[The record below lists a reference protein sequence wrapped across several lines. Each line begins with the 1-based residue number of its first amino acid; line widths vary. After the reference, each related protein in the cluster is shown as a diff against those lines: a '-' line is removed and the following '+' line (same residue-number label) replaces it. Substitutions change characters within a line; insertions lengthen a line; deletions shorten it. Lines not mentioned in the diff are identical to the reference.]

1 MNNNM
6 NSDCILSINN
16 LETTFT
22 TDEGDV
28 KVLDGISFDIVKG
41 KTVGIV
47 GESGCGKSVTAA
59 SIMGLLPHPY
69 GKITSGSILYK
80 GKDLV
85 CMEPEELYQT
95 RGKEISMIF
104 QDPMTALNPVHTI
117 GKQLCEVF
125 DLHRPEY
132 SKRQQKTAA
141 IEMLK
146 QVGIPAAEE
155 RMNVYPHELSGG
167 MRQRVMIAIALA
179 CKPDILIADE
189 PTTALDVTVQAQIL
203 DLMSDMQKQ
212 SNMATI
218 LITHDMGVVA
228 ESCDEVVVMYAGHV
242 VEKAD
247 VFTLFAS
254 PKHPYTQG
262 LLKSIPRID
271 GISKSTLGTIAGSVP
286 SLREMPSGCRFRNR
300 CQYQTEQCA
309 QSIPK
314 LTSVGTNHNVSCFLQ
329 SEGELNG

>member
-1 MNNNM
+1 MTMNN
-6 NSDCILSINN
+6 DCILSVKK

-22 TDEGDV
+22 TDDGDI
-28 KVLDGISFDIVKG
+28 KVLDGISFDITKG
-41 KTVGIV
+41 KTIGIV

-69 GKITSGSILYK
+69 GKVTAGEINYK
-80 GKDLV
+80 GADLV
-85 CMEPEELYQT
+85 KMLPEQLYRT
-95 RGKEISMIF
+95 RGNQISMIF
-104 QDPMTALNPVHTI
+104 QDPMTALNPVHTV

-125 DLHRPEY
+125 ELHRPDLSASEQ
-132 SKRQQKTAA
+132 KRAA
-141 IEMLK
+141 VEMLK
-146 QVGIPAAEE
+146 RVGIPAAEE
-155 RMNVYPHELSGG
+155 RINVYPHELSGG

-179 CKPDILIADE
+179 CEPEILIADE

-203 DLMSDMQKQ
+203 DLMANMQAE
-212 SNMATI
+212 SNMAII

-262 LLKSIPRID
+262 LLQAIPRID
-271 GISKSTLGTIAGSVP
+271 GIPKSILGTIPGSVP
-286 SLREMPSGCRFRNR
+286 NLREMPSGCRFRNR
-300 CQYQTEQCA
+300 CQYQTEQCEKHVP
-309 QSIPK
+309 Q
-314 LTSVGTNHNVSCFLQ
+314 LTSVSENHAVSCFLVK
-329 SEGELNG
+329 EEV

>member
-85 CMEPEELYQT
+85 SMAPEELYQT

-125 DLHRPEY
+125 ELHRPEY
-132 SKRQQKTAA
+132 SNQQQKTAA

-309 QSIPK
+309 ESIPK
-314 LTSVGTNHNVSCFLQ
+314 LTSVGINHDVSCFLQ

>member
-1 MNNNM
+1 M

-85 CMEPEELYQT
+85 SMAPEELYQT

-125 DLHRPEY
+125 ELHRPEY
-132 SKRQQKTAA
+132 SNQQQKTAA

-309 QSIPK
+309 ESIPK
-314 LTSVGTNHNVSCFLQ
+314 LTSVGINHDVSCFLQ